1 VGVNRV
7 AALFYTLT
15 ETCKLL
21 DIDPNVYMLEAVR
34 RAKANREDGLTPMA
48 WKIEC
53 AAREASA

>member
-1 VGVNRV
+1 M